1 MHLQYRHIY
10 LSKRYDD
17 SWQEQKIELA
27 KAFKEMY
34 HQKIHYFLYYLAQKS
49 CNQSHLEGGGGVW
62 ERDFFCTQHSTTF

>member
-1 MHLQYRHIY
+1 MHLQNRHIY

-34 HQKIHYFLYYLAQKS
+34 HQKIHYFLNNLGSYCITVL
-49 CNQSHLEGGGGVW
+49 LGTEIL
-62 ERDFFCTQHSTTF
+62 